1 MRKAFLLIQNSLFY
15 LYFAIIEGEREVS
28 SNIIRHTQIDVI
40 IPDISIK
47 VLLHS

>member
-1 MRKAFLLIQNSLFY
+1 MRKAFLLIQNSFY